1 MPTTRSKS
9 KATESS
15 KGPKKHE
22 LPLPFFQN
30 VAVVCLLLFLLQST
44 LLRISAMYDWHMY
57 NSMHVMQLT
66 IFVRSASEK
75 GRCPLSLTLSLSL
88 SLPQTMHLTPI
99 FCLRSLIPIFMV
111 SRKDLSVHI
120 IIVAY
125 VLMALNNRMS
135 VSDPVSPYNL
145 VLFSLETASALL
157 PALSTPELLSEYL
170 LPMFALVNPVIVV
183 GFWGG
188 ICAAACSST
197 FSFMPVDRHIRAAFL
212 SGAPIQYFSDPE
224 AAHLLRREVVGHFL
238 MQALAYLCCT
248 LLVHVLRRDNRLFS
262 RLPVSGKAVR
272 TLALYVSMYVLI
284 TLASSVGLSENGRL
298 PYGLNELLSQR
309 LGIGK

>member
-66 IFVRSASEK
+66 IF
-75 GRCPLSLTLSLSL
+75 
-88 SLPQTMHLTPI
+88 TMHLTPI